1 MAISPTMS
9 NAARGTGQKILARWT
24 KSSQLSRII
33 ASNLQYNLKISK
45 RFQCY
50 IYLYLFLRQFCCARK
65 AGKFASKLGNGKQQI
80 TKKSRYFELFR
91 EINV

>member
-45 RFQCY
+45 RFQFYVYCHKN
-50 IYLYLFLRQFCCARK
+50 L
-65 AGKFASKLGNGKQQI
+65 KFRDK
-80 TKKSRYFELFR
+80 
-91 EINV
+91 V